1 MDKNTLLGM
10 LLMGAVIFGFMWLN
24 KPSEEELARQREIA
38 EQQEAARLEAAQ
50 AAQVLTLDSV
60 SAAERATIA

>member
-24 KPSEEELARQREIA
+24 KPSEEELARQRERS
-38 EQQEAARLEAAQ
+38 EEHTSELQ
-50 AAQVLTLDSV
+50 SPY
-60 SAAERATIA
+60 